1 MATIPVVS
9 LLKRLMEIP
18 STSEEEHE
26 IGDFLGRYLTAR
38 GFTVEMT
45 PISPDS
51 NRCNVYAYLGESRKA
66 RTCLTSHMDT
76 VPPHIGFSIK
86 GDVIYGRGSCDDK
99 GPMAAQIIAVEELR
113 ADGKIEHGD
122 TSLLFVVGEEKRGP
136 GMLAVNKMDLTWETV
151 IFGEPTESKLAVGH
165 KGHYVFELFVED
177 IAAHSGYFDEGRSAN
192 SVLVSLLEELKAIE
206 YQASR
211 ILGSSTFHCGKI
223 EGGAAYNVLA
233 ADAYALCSVRIAAS
247 LKIVEKQVLDA
258 TSRHPG
264 VTLKKMFGYPETHL
278 DHDIEGMFSF
288 LTSSGSVSDTK
299 ISGLET
305 MAVSYG
311 TDVPRLRGNHKK
323 YLYGPGSIL
332 HAHGPS
338 EQVRI
343 PDLVDSVAVYKRLV
357 LNSLVKDCS

>member
-1 MATIPVVS
+1 
-9 LLKRLMEIP
+9 
-18 STSEEEHE
+18 
-26 IGDFLGRYLTAR
+26 
-38 GFTVEMT
+38 
-45 PISPDS
+45 
-51 NRCNVYAYLGESRKA
+51 
-66 RTCLTSHMDT
+66 
-76 VPPHIGFSIK
+76 
-86 GDVIYGRGSCDDK
+86 
-99 GPMAAQIIAVEELR
+99 MAAQIIAVEELR
-113 ADGKIEHGD
+113 ADRKIKHGD
-122 TSLLFVVGEEKRGP
+122 ASLLFVVGEEKGGP

-165 KGHYVFELFVED
+165 KGHYVFELFVEG
-177 IAAHSGYFDEGRSAN
+177 IAAHSGYPDEGRSAN

-206 YQASR
+206 YPASR

-233 ADAYALCSVRIAAS
+233 ADAYALCSVRIAGS
-247 LKIVEKQVLDA
+247 LEIVEKQVLDA

-264 VTLKKMFGYPETHL
+264 VTLKKIFGYPETHL

-288 LTSSGSVSDTK
+288 LTSSGSVVDTR